1 MLHVPGSLEKFYVAT
16 KASCDTPTG
25 YMYLACDWKVEQLVV
40 LQLAVPCLVPYVGAL
55 IGRDLYY

>member
-25 YMYLACDWKVEQLVV
+25 YMYLVCDWKVEQLVV
-40 LQLAVPCLVPYVGAL
+40 LQLAVVSTLSRTVCWSSY
-55 IGRDLYY
+55 R